1 LLGTGYEMTLEQAAR
16 SLDKELR
23 PYPWYIAV
31 GVGNAD
37 DGQPALFLY
46 VKSGKHRKL
55 NAVSRGWYGF
65 KVIVEVTGAMRP
77 LARKRA

>member
-1 LLGTGYEMTLEQAAR
+1 MVCEMTPEQAAQ

-23 PYPWYIAV
+23 PYPWYVAV
-31 GVGNAD
+31 GVGDTD
-37 DGQPALFLY
+37 DRQPALFLY

-55 NAVSRGWYGF
+55 SAVSRGWCGF

-77 LARKRA
+77 LTRKRA

>member
-1 LLGTGYEMTLEQAAR
+1 MTPEQAAQ

-31 GVGNAD
+31 GVGNPD

-55 NAVSRGWYGF
+55 SAVSQGWRGF
-65 KVIVEVTGAMRP
+65 KVVVEVTGAMHP